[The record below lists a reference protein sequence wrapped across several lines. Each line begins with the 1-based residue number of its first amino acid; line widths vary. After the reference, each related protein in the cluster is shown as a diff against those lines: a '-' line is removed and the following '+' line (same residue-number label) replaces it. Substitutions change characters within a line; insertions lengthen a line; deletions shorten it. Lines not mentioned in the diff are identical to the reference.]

1 VTRLV
6 QPRLVNDPFSDPGL
20 FIDFRFGRRALLF
33 DLGDISPLSPR
44 EVLRVSHVFVSHTH
58 LDHFSGFDLLLRFCL
73 HRETPL
79 HLVGPREFGDR
90 VAAKLSAYTWNLLD
104 ETSVDFVI
112 FADEFDE
119 RIVRRFRFAAR
130 NAFAHEE
137 VEAPRLPP
145 GIVLAEDQFVIE
157 AAVFDHG
164 VPCLGFALQE
174 RRSVNVWRSGLTQL
188 GLPVG
193 SWLNAAK
200 RAVRR
205 GDPDDSTIV
214 IDAEHTVSL
223 GDLRKHALRV
233 ASGQRIAYV
242 VDMAGHD
249 TNIERAIRLSQGAD
263 QLFIEATF
271 AEEDTA
277 IAAQRLH
284 LTAPLAGQIARRARV
299 RQVIPFHFSPRYVDR
314 PELIPDQ
321 VNAAFRGQP

>member
-1 VTRLV
+1 MI
-6 QPRLVNDPFSDPGL
+6 NDPFSDPGL
-20 FIDFRFGRRALLF
+20 FLNFRFGRRALLF

-44 EVLRVSHVFVSHTH
+44 EVLRISHAFVSHTH
-58 LDHFSGFDLLLRFCL
+58 VDHFSGFDRLLRFCL
-73 HRETPL
+73 HREPPL
-79 HLVGPREFGDR
+79 HLIGPREFGSR
-90 VAAKLSAYTWNLLD
+90 VTAKLAAYTWNLLD

-112 FADEFDE
+112 LADEFDE
-119 RIVRRFRFAAR
+119 HILRRFRFAAR
-130 NAFAHEE
+130 NAFTREE
-137 VEAPRLPP
+137 VDPPQLPP
-145 GIVLAEDQFVIE
+145 GVVLTENQFVIE

-174 RRSVNVWRSGLTQL
+174 RRSVNVWRNGLTQL

-193 SWLNAAK
+193 PWLDAAK

-205 GDPDDSTIV
+205 GDPDDSTII

-223 GDLRKHALRV
+223 GDLRKHALQV
-233 ASGQRIAYV
+233 APGQRIAYV
-242 VDMAGHD
+242 VDMAGLD
-249 TNIERAIRLSQGAD
+249 ANIERAVRLSREAD

-284 LTAPLAGQIARRARV
+284 LTAPLAGEIARRAGV

-314 PELIPDQ
+314 PEMIPDQ
-321 VNAAFRGQP
+321 VNAAFRETKAG